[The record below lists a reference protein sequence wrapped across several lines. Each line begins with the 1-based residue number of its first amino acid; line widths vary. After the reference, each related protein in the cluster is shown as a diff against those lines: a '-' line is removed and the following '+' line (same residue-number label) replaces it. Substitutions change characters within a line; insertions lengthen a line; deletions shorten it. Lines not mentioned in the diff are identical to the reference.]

1 LYNVT
6 CFKDETKNP
15 KKKQMLR
22 EKCLEI
28 MQRCEQIKAYLKK
41 KEEVA
46 QSNPGDGAT
55 KSK

>member
-1 LYNVT
+1 
-6 CFKDETKNP
+6 
-15 KKKQMLR
+15 MLR
-22 EKCLEI
+22 EKCIEI

-41 KEEVA
+41 KEEIS